1 MTTSIQ
7 ALKFFETIVNT
18 KSYLKPMLERSKDKN
33 FPMRGIEHIFIQ
45 KKGKTYCRF
54 CGFDIDN
61 LMHIPPKD

>member
-1 MTTSIQ
+1 MATSIQ
-7 ALKFFETIVNT
+7 ALKFFEKIVNT
-18 KSYLKPMLERSKDKN
+18 KDNLKPMLERSKDKN